1 MQGDFLG
8 LGDVDR
14 AELQVNGSAQL
25 GNLCREAEDIGGRA
39 GLRGEARPFLGKSE
53 GRHVPAPDA
62 WSEGESQAA
71 GRERSH
77 HLFPWHERP
86 SNSVQ
91 TLPSH
96 RKAQTHR
103 PRHLPSR
110 PLGPTLFWEPGTP
123 LAFHFR
129 CPCSPAWG
137 FPICRTRHQSSF
149 LPGATPTPLG
159 ALPMLFSPYLSVSAP
174 PIGPGT
180 SGKVCA
186 FSSPMCYARAW
197 SSCSISGRVP
207 LEPANTT
214 QGPRTP
220 AWAVRSFVHSFTHS
234 FIQWNLS
241 GWGLWLPHR
250 G

>member
-1 MQGDFLG
+1 MGRPG
-8 LGDVDR
+8 PAR
-14 AELQVNGSAQL
+14 GS
-25 GNLCREAEDIGGRA
+25 
-39 GLRGEARPFLGKSE
+39 LRGGTSPPR
-53 GRHVPAPDA
+53 VPGQKRSPRLR
-62 WSEGESQAA
+62 G
-71 GRERSH
+71 ERSH

-96 RKAQTHR
+96 RKAQTHW

-110 PLGPTLFWEPGTP
+110 PLGHTLFWEPRTP

-149 LPGATPTPLG
+149 SRGPPHPTG
-159 ALPMLFSPYLSVSAP
+159 CTSFVVQSLSVRVCPAHWTGNFWKGLCLLLPHVLRQSPEQLFHQWTCASRACKHRS
-174 PIGPGT
+174 GPQDTCLG
-180 SGKVCA
+180 
-186 FSSPMCYARAW
+186 
-197 SSCSISGRVP
+197 
-207 LEPANTT
+207 
-214 QGPRTP
+214 
-220 AWAVRSFVHSFTHS
+220 RSFVRSFTHS